1 MQAVLDPDFHLD
13 GRVQL
18 RVRAKCVNYNV
29 HLLDNIVEAAADGGS
44 KKIAVRD
51 GAILSEYFQ
60 SLDATEIRHQDSLPG
75 RTLQ

>member
-1 MQAVLDPDFHLD
+1 M
-13 GRVQL
+13 
-18 RVRAKCVNYNV
+18 NYNV
-29 HLLDNIVEAAADGGS
+29 HLLDNVVEAAADGGS

-51 GAILSEYFQ
+51 GAVLSEYFQ